1 MEQFNCLQPQ
11 CTLVLNCHKSLKSL
25 MGIVIILAIFLKS
38 ASFMRILYI
47 RYNMSILWRPITFIQ
62 DIFLLRWILNK
73 ICQKLCRPL

>member
-38 ASFMRILYI
+38 ASFMHILYI

-62 DIFLLRWILNK
+62 DIFYLGEYLTRYAK
-73 ICQKLCRPL
+73 SYVGP